1 MADIVSLIAGFNPAG
16 FYNENRAL
24 DLQNDAQ
31 NMQNS
36 RERKIMSL
44 QDQLASN
51 VQDPWGQYR
60 IYNPQGARQT
70 YLADQEQLEI
80 GSRFARNFKNID
92 PRNRE
97 KAYLQFLKY
106 APKIGVDVS
115 DLPAYYDAA
124 QIDPFMEQ
132 MASLGLSSR
141 EQAALEAEDKRIE
154 SQREWDIKKN
164 DMALNNQMRLAR
176 YNAQLDAEKAKAF
189 DAKGAM
195 DLRKEFRSNNKDYYT
210 VGDAFAKIKAVAQDP
225 SPAGDM
231 SLIFNYM
238 KMQDPQSV
246 VRESE
251 FANAENARAWFDE
264 QGVPTFV
271 RLAYEKAKQGTRLTD
286 KQRADFL
293 NRARDLYIAQKGRF
307 DEEGRYFSD
316 ISRKSGI
323 DPRYVV
329 SDPYNF
335 GDALEISEPANTRED
350 GYSVTP
356 WSVLD
361 TSDPRVKDA
370 LENGYSPEEIINFL
384 QRGK

>member
-115 DLPAYYDAA
+115 DLPVYYDAA

-154 SQREWDIKKN
+154 SQREWDMQK
-164 DMALNNQMRLAR
+164 LNLINQL
-176 YNAQLDAEKAKAF
+176 
-189 DAKGAM
+189 
-195 DLRKEFRSNNKDYYT
+195 
-210 VGDAFAKIKAVAQDP
+210 
-225 SPAGDM
+225 
-231 SLIFNYM
+231 
-238 KMQDPQSV
+238 
-246 VRESE
+246 
-251 FANAENARAWFDE
+251 EN
-264 QGVPTFV
+264 
-271 RLAYEKAKQGTRLTD
+271 
-286 KQRADFL
+286 QRAD
-293 NRARDLYIAQKGRF
+293 RAFDRDLQLAARSPGEYEKTLLKEQAKADVENQKGLQAVEKMRPSV
-307 DEEGRYFSD
+307 EASLARAEKSLNSGTGIGPIGGWLANWGINPGRNAGANYANIESANAQMNALLRQRLQATGLTGSELNSAVEANAYRYT
-316 ISRKSGI
+316 ISPTDSESVIRQKI
-323 DPRYVV
+323 N
-329 SDPYNF
+329 NF
-335 GDALEISEPANTRED
+335 RNDYLR
-350 GYSVTP
+350 
-356 WSVLD
+356 
-361 TSDPRVKDA
+361 
-370 LENGYSPEEIINFL
+370 ENGSDDIGDMQYTPIPRNGLTENKSPRTKMSGTLDNGVKW
-384 QRGK
+384 RRV